1 MPYTAL
7 RDREGRPYIT
17 FIDDK
22 IPEEE
27 EEADTSLAQNSEI
40 GKMSEE
46 DPEIST
52 IEPLSAGPKQEH
64 FIFAHPRDARSIM
77 SMPPPLSPDSDLDP
91 LIPEDDTSRWRRQN
105 KISSYREFTWPVI
118 NSRNVMQTRDP
129 ETLHLEKQHRDT
141 KRMSDRHYL
150 QKTGRSDYAQY

>member
-77 SMPPPLSPDSDLDP
+77 SMPPPSPDSDLDP

-105 KISSYREFTWPVI
+105 KISSYREFTWPVT
-118 NSRNVMQTRDP
+118 NSRNFIQTQDP
-129 ETLHLEKQHRDT
+129 ETLPP
-141 KRMSDRHYL
+141 
-150 QKTGRSDYAQY
+150 

>member
-1 MPYTAL
+1 MPYRAI

-27 EEADTSLAQNSEI
+27 EEAETSLAQNSEI

-118 NSRNVMQTRDP
+118 NSRNVIQTQDP
-129 ETLHLEKQHRDT
+129 ETLHLEKRRNDARRLSGRYYMQ
-141 KRMSDRHYL
+141 
-150 QKTGRSDYAQY
+150 QTGRAEQ